1 MDYSKEERETIK
13 ELLKV
18 LGESGSLDE
27 LGVGIVRDSIS
38 DILYPGTSVLHT
50 RAKYYILIPYRAKK
64 SGQRGGLNMSYICG
78 KSRNK
83 IVHTQECR
91 YVKMIPDNNKKY
103 YRSLQEASDAGYVQ
117 CRYCAYIKKYL
128 KGNERDLEKY
138 CRLNGVYFYFNPS
151 DGSIDV
157 ISKSGKW
164 KIIVNGQKHYIW
176 LYHKNN
182 HGCNYEDF
190 VPGYHSQKIRCNTL
204 QGYMD
209 YIIKHDQYREEDPLY
224 ENQKHNTVKGSK
236 KWKKQKKRADRIRRT
251 QSIRYVRALIDNIAL
266 GNIAY

>member
-1 MDYSKEERETIK
+1 
-13 ELLKV
+13 
-18 LGESGSLDE
+18 
-27 LGVGIVRDSIS
+27 
-38 DILYPGTSVLHT
+38 
-50 RAKYYILIPYRAKK
+50 
-64 SGQRGGLNMSYICG
+64 MSYICG

-91 YVKMIPDNNKKY
+91 YVKMMPDNNKKY

-182 HGCNYEDF
+182 HGCNSEDF

-251 QSIRYVRALIDNIAL
+251 QSIRYVRTLIDNIAL